1 MGGELF
7 APRRAV
13 VMSRSL
19 LALQA
24 EVVIGVL
31 LVLRHRTLLLA
42 GLLVLILLVSHMIA
56 QSDGAAT
63 GSAVWVTLVVAGSLV
78 AVAASRLLAPG
89 ANLAA
94 AYRVAAAWWLVPA
107 GRLVGGLAVTLP
119 GVFAVALVVGA
130 TSVTAWQLVQLG
142 LLTAGY
148 AASAGALIMAVT
160 PVVGASAAAAL
171 GFAVA
176 WFGTVPPSGV
186 SILLERWPLLQG
198 PLVLLWNTLPLS
210 WRAIRW
216 LDRGGLVDPLVIVAW
231 LPLAVATAA
240 WTMTVC
246 YRSQH
251 PRPGSSL

>member
-1 MGGELF
+1 
-7 APRRAV
+7 
-13 VMSRSL
+13 MSRHL
-19 LALQA
+19 LGLQA
-24 EVVIGVL
+24 EVAIGVL

-42 GLLVLILLVSHMIA
+42 GLLVLVVLVSHMIA
-56 QSDGAAT
+56 RSGGAAT
-63 GSAVWVTLVVAGSLV
+63 GSAVWVSQVVAGSLV

-94 AYRVAAAWWLVPA
+94 AYRVAAAWWLVPT

-119 GVFAVALVVGA
+119 AVVAVAFVVGG
-130 TSVTAWQLVQLG
+130 TSVTALQLVRLG
-142 LLTAGY
+142 LVTAGC

-171 GFAVA
+171 GFAGA

-186 SILLERWPLLQG
+186 STLLERWPLLHG
-198 PLVLLWNTLPLS
+198 PLVLLWNTLPLG

-216 LDRGGLVDPLVIVAW
+216 LDRGGLADPLVIVVW
-231 LPLAVATAA
+231 LPLAVAAAA

-251 PRPGSSL
+251 PPPGPSL